1 LSISELIKKLDWTR
15 LTLRERILAILT
27 VAVVGIG
34 IILLFLT
41 PVKELNKQGQE
52 KIKTLRDEI
61 NQTQAVV
68 SELKS
73 KIQEVRRARGNEE
86 TEQGVSPDLSDVML
100 WGDHL
105 SSFLEQLT
113 RLGHQHGVDFLML
126 RPEVVSGNGDYLEL
140 NLQMTVRSRFRQLG
154 EYLMKL
160 ENQPR
165 AMIVEGIKIETS
177 TETTP
182 YITAHLK
189 TSVYMKKN

>member
-1 LSISELIKKLDWTR
+1 LGISELIKRLDWTR
-15 LTLRERILAILT
+15 LTWRERILAILT

-34 IILLFLT
+34 MIWMFLM
-41 PVKELNKQGQE
+41 PVKEQNERGLAQIETLKGE
-52 KIKTLRDEI
+52 IKR
-61 NQTQAVV
+61 TQAMVT
-68 SELKS
+68 ELKS
-73 KIQEVRRARGNEE
+73 KILEVRRA
-86 TEQGVSPDLSDVML
+86 QGEAEKEKGASPDLSDVML
-100 WGDHL
+100 WGDRL
-105 SSFLEQLT
+105 SSFLEELT

-160 ENQPR
+160 ENLPR
-165 AMIVEGIKIETS
+165 AMIVEDIKIETS

-189 TSVYMKKN
+189 TSMYMSKN